1 MKKLKW
7 AVLIVV
13 AALVLFSLWM
23 AGFSYGKG
31 HPLALERGPVH
42 QHQWGEWA
50 QPIKLEGDNRVSRS
64 YIQFHT
70 CTNCGLSEYRFIQEQ
85 RR

>member
-7 AVLIVV
+7 LALIAV
-13 AALVLFSLWM
+13 AAMVLFSLWM

-31 HPLALERGPVH
+31 HPTALERGAVH
-42 QHQWGEWA
+42 RHEWGAWA
-50 QPIKLEGDNRVSRS
+50 QPSKLDGDNRPSKS

-70 CTNCGLSEYRFIQEQ
+70 CTNCGLSEYRFIQEEK
-85 RR
+85 R